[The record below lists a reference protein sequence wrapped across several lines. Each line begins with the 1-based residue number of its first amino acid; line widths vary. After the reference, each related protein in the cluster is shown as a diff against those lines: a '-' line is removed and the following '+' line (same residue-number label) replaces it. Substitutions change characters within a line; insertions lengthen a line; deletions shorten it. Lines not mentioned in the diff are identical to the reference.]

1 MSSSDSTRQ
10 LLEVV
15 LAQLPNQQLAENTRN
30 SPITSNFYPSIAN
43 TNRTST
49 DTVIAVHSSS
59 LDSSS
64 TPTQNN
70 TQKDTESLTS
80 HSKNPLDSSSSATD
94 ESSDNTSQTT
104 FNSDSSNSHDSSP
117 SLPSNRDSSSTHD
130 FSDVA
135 TLSQNDRQSFSND
148 VAIQLNDRGLASLPI
163 ELVDVMTCTV
173 SKLSLQA
180 NQLTTLPMQIRQM
193 KVLTYLDISHNNFTE
208 FPSVV
213 CSLFS

>member
-1 MSSSDSTRQ
+1 MSSLDSTRQ

-15 LAQLPNQQLAENTRN
+15 LAQLPNQQLAENARN
-30 SPITSNFYPSIAN
+30 SPSTSNFYPSISN

-49 DTVIAVHSSS
+49 DTVIAVPSSS

-80 HSKNPLDSSSSATD
+80 HSKNTLDSSSSTD
-94 ESSDNTSQTT
+94 KSSENTSQTT
-104 FNSDSSNSHDSSP
+104 PNSDSSDSHDSSP
-117 SLPSNRDSSSTHD
+117 SLPSNRDSSSTHE

-148 VAIQLNDRGLASLPI
+148 VAIQLNDRGLTSLPI

-213 CSLFS
+213 CPLI